1 MKKTL
6 WILLVL
12 LTVCVFCLAAGAE
25 ETGNAN
31 FGEACTGASSG
42 TYGGTCCV
50 TVVRKGD
57 DYYRVVAK
65 FDETAKALLGEYL
78 EIDYEQ
84 DHDRYME
91 TAQKYFEYC
100 NTLPVSYEEKITAV
114 PLSREERDA
123 LRGKHLGELLHEG
136 FQLTGHHYESD
147 ASVFELQYGFY
158 AYSCFVHTSSEVYEE
173 HAEEG
178 NFNDLIVDDLSVK
191 DVGYQA
197 YDLAY
202 RADGARLTEDL
213 TNP

>member
-1 MKKTL
+1 MKKTF

-12 LTVCVFCLAAGAE
+12 LTVCVFCLAAGAD
-25 ETGNAN
+25 ETGYVK
-31 FGEACTGASSG
+31 FGEACTGANPG
-42 TYGGTCCV
+42 TFGGTCCV

-65 FDETAKALLGEYL
+65 FDETAKRLQGEHL

-91 TAQKYFEYC
+91 AAQKYFEYC

-114 PLSREERDA
+114 PLSLEERDA
-123 LRGKHLGELLHEG
+123 LRGKHLGELLHGG

-158 AYSCFVHTSSEVYEE
+158 AYSCIVDTPSEAYEE
-173 HAEEG
+173 HSEG
-178 NFNDLIVDDLSVK
+178 ETFNDLIVDDLSVK
-191 DVGYQA
+191 GMGYQA

-202 RADGARLTEDL
+202 HPDGTRYTEDL

>member
-1 MKKTL
+1 MKKTF

-25 ETGNAN
+25 ETGYAN
-31 FGEACTGASSG
+31 FGEAYTGASSG
-42 TYGGTCCV
+42 TFGRTSCV
-50 TVVRKGD
+50 TVVRKGE
-57 DYYRVVAK
+57 DYYRVVAE
-65 FDETAKALLGEYL
+65 FDETAKTLLAEQF

-91 TAQKYFEYC
+91 AVQKYFEYC

-123 LRGKHLGELLHEG
+123 LRGKHLGDLLHEG
-136 FQLTGHHYESD
+136 FQLTGHHYESNS
-147 ASVFELQYGFY
+147 SVFELQYGFY
-158 AYSCFVHTSSEVYEE
+158 AYSCFVDTSSEAYGE
-173 HAEEG
+173 HAEEE

-202 RADGARLTEDL
+202 RPDGTRCAENL